1 MGIVANYPQPKY
13 IKRDEIS
20 AEIVEKEKE
29 ILLKQIMEKDGSKDL
44 MIVQKQ
50 IDGKMKK
57 YFVENVLMEQPFCLE
72 DDNKLTIE
80 KLVGQTAKELECSV
94 DVSHMAVYNLGE
106 A

>member
-1 MGIVANYPQPKY
+1 MANYPQPKY
-13 IKRDEIS
+13 IKRSQISESEI
-20 AEIVEKEKE
+20 EKEKE
-29 ILLKQIMEKDGSKDL
+29 ILLASIMEKDGAAKNL
-44 MIVQKQ
+44 EIVQKQ

-80 KLVGQTAKELECSV
+80 KLVNDAAKELKCEV
-94 DVSHMAVYNLGE
+94 DIAHMAVFNLGE